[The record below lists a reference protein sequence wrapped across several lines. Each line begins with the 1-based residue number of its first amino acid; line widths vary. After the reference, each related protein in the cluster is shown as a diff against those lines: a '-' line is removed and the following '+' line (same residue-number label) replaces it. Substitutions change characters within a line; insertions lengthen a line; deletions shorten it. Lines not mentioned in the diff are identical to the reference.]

1 MKARDIEKTYT
12 VAAFAAKLRRLAD
25 GLEAGKPFS
34 IQVAGDSIY
43 SYANPSTGTAG
54 SWVGSGNP
62 YFAAH
67 VAGFVTAD
75 PLITSA
81 YFAGNSTIP
90 SNPVPVPA
98 AAWLLGS
105 GLLGLVGMA
114 RRKTA

>member
-1 MKARDIEKTYT
+1 M
-12 VAAFAAKLRRLAD
+12 V
-25 GLEAGKPFS
+25 
-34 IQVAGDSIY
+34 GDSIY
-43 SYANPSTGTAG
+43 SYANPSTGSAG